1 MTDPCARCGSVDCGH
16 ATDPDATEVAR
27 ADAEITELI
36 RRLGAARLVVTE
48 IERALN
54 EVWARR
60 NAAAARVRSRMPAA
74 APSPAPRFAQ
84 NVLFLLG
91 GLLLAVAAVVFT
103 AVAWAQFGVGGR
115 AVVLAGFTGVALAV
129 PPLVIRRGLTATAET
144 FAAVGLLLT
153 LLDGYAAWH
162 VNLFGVAD
170 GSGWGYAAAVCAVTG
185 AVAAGYEHF
194 TGLVA
199 PRYAALL
206 VAQPVVPLLAAMAGP
221 GRAGWAFAF
230 AGVAALDVVVL
241 APGRPPLAGGPLRTA
256 AVPLR
261 TAALPLR
268 LAAAVAGGVA
278 VMVAAG
284 HALVGLAS
292 EEPVWPAVALIA
304 AALVVVAG
312 AVAARQRI
320 AQEIAAALLVVAFVI
335 AAGRVTAMISPAAAL
350 TDVAAVVLVASLL
363 VLAVAPRRVVPAAR
377 AGTAVGAWAGALPA
391 TGARAGVFSAAGVL
405 GVTVFVMTVDQ
416 VMGARTDWAPPMAFA
431 LLVAATVVL
440 VPVAWRRPVAV
451 LGAYAV
457 IVDVAILAMAQ
468 AGVSVL
474 EAYTLMTASV
484 ALLAGMLVRRARP
497 AAGSWTTYGLA
508 LVLALT
514 PSLISILVGDGQH
527 LRRLLLGLGALG
539 IVLAGARF
547 GLRAPVLLGGDVLA
561 LVALHELAP
570 VWDLLPRWIPLAA
583 AGLLLVMLAMTL
595 ERRRRDL
602 DRLRATLHRFS

>member
-1 MTDPCARCGSVDCGH
+1 MTYPCAKCGNTASETSGCPACGH
-16 ATDPDATEVAR
+16 GPDPDAIAVIR
-27 ADAEITELI
+27 ADAEITDLI
-36 RRLGAARLVVTE
+36 RQLGAARLVVTQ
-48 IERALN
+48 IEAALN

-60 NAAAARVRSRMPAA
+60 NAAAARVRTPVST
-74 APSPAPRFAQ
+74 PRFAQ

-129 PPLVIRRGLTATAET
+129 PPLVKRRGLTATAET

-162 VNLFGVAD
+162 VNLFGVAE
-170 GSGWGYAAAVCAVTG
+170 GSAWGYAAAVCAVTG

-206 VAQPVVPLLAAMAGP
+206 VAQPVLPLLVAIAGP
-221 GRAGWAFAF
+221 ALTGWAFAF
-230 AGVAALDVVVL
+230 VGVAAIDVAVL
-241 APGRPPLAGGPLRTA
+241 ATGRLRVA
-256 AVPLR
+256 SAV
-261 TAALPLR
+261 T
-268 LAAAVAGGVA
+268 GGVA
-278 VMVAAG
+278 VVVAAG
-284 HALVGLAS
+284 CALLGLVS
-292 EEPVWPAVALIA
+292 DEPVGPAAALIA
-304 AALVVVAG
+304 AALAVVAG
-312 AVAARQRI
+312 AVVARQTI
-320 AQEIAAALLVVAFVI
+320 ARAIAVALFVVAFVI
-335 AAGRVTAMISPAAAL
+335 AAGRVTAVLSPAGWL
-350 TDVAAVVLVASLL
+350 IDVAAVVLV
-363 VLAVAPRRVVPAAR
+363 V
-377 AGTAVGAWAGALPA
+377 ALPSWRLL
-391 TGARAGVFSAAGVL
+391 GARIGASSAAGVL
-405 GVTVFVMTVDQ
+405 GVAVFVVTVDQ
-416 VMGARTDWAPPMAFA
+416 VSTARADWSVPVALA
-431 LLVAATVVL
+431 LLEAATVVL
-440 VPVAWRRPVAV
+440 VPAAWRRSVAL
-451 LGAYAV
+451 LGAYTV
-457 IVDVAILAMAQ
+457 IVNAAILALAQ

-474 EAYTLMTASV
+474 EAYTLPAASV
-484 ALLAGMLVRRARP
+484 ALLAGLLIRRARP

-508 LVLALT
+508 LVVALL
-514 PSLISILVGDGQH
+514 PSLIAIFAGDGQH

-539 IVLAGARF
+539 IVLAGARA
-547 GLRAPVLLGGDVLA
+547 GLRAPVLLGGGALA

>member
-1 MTDPCARCGSVDCGH
+1 MTDSCAKCGNNCGCGP
-16 ATDPDATEVAR
+16 DPDAIEVAR

-60 NAAAARVRSRMPAA
+60 NAAAARVRSRMPAPAPA
-74 APSPAPRFAQ
+74 AAPRFAQ

-129 PPLVIRRGLTATAET
+129 PPLVMRRGLTATAET

-162 VNLFGVAD
+162 VDLFGVAD
-170 GSGWGYAAAVCAVTG
+170 GSAWGYAAAVFAVTG

-206 VAQPVVPLLAAMAGP
+206 VAQPVLPLLVAIAGP
-221 GRAGWAFAF
+221 GLTGWAFAF
-230 AGVAALDVVVL
+230 VGVAALDVAVL
-241 APGRPPLAGGPLRTA
+241 ATGR
-256 AVPLR
+256 
-261 TAALPLR
+261 LR
-268 LAAAVAGGVA
+268 LASAVTGGVA
-278 VMVAAG
+278 VMVAAAC
-284 HALVGLAS
+284 ALIGLVS
-292 EEPVWPAVALIA
+292 DEPVGPAAALIA
-304 AALVVVAG
+304 AASVVVAG
-312 AVAARQRI
+312 AYVARQRI
-320 AQEIAAALLVVAFVI
+320 ARAIAAGLFVAAFVV
-335 AAGRVTAMISPAAAL
+335 AAGRVVAVLSPAGWL
-350 TDVAAVVLVASLL
+350 IDVAAVVLVTALSVLL
-363 VLAVAPRRVVPAAR
+363 AATRLAGARLTAAPLAAAPLTSAPLTSAPLTAAPLTAAR
-377 AGTAVGAWAGALPA
+377 IGAL
-391 TGARAGVFSAAGVL
+391 SAAGVL
-405 GVTVFVMTVDQ
+405 GVAVLVVTVDQ
-416 VMGARTDWAPPMAFA
+416 VSVARADWSVPVALA
-431 LLVAATVVL
+431 LLVAAAVVL
-440 VPVAWRRPVAV
+440 APAVRRGSVAV
-451 LGAYAV
+451 LGAYTV
-457 IVDVAILAMAQ
+457 VVDAAIMALAE
-468 AGVSVL
+468 AGVRVL
-474 EAYTLMTASV
+474 EAYSLTTASV

-508 LVLALT
+508 LVVALL
-514 PSLISILVGDGQH
+514 PSLISIFGDDGQH
-527 LRRLLLGLGALG
+527 LRRLLLGLGALA
-539 IVLAGARF
+539 IVLAGARA
-547 GLRAPVLLGGDVLA
+547 GLRAPVLLGGGALA

-583 AGLLLVMLAMTL
+583 AGLLLVMLAMTV